1 VKADEEFA
9 IEKAK
14 LVRQETSQIDAQYEG
29 KYKHASMA
37 QQIAASNLINRSRL
51 RILNARQGVLDVVFE
66 DARKNLPD
74 IQKDS
79 NKYGEL
85 LKNLI
90 LEVPTAAPLVV
101 WLPAA
106 DRGGRECMR

>member
-1 VKADEEFA
+1 VQADEEFA

-51 RILNARQGVLDVVFE
+51 RILNARQEVLDGIFE
-66 DARKNLPD
+66 DARTNLPD
-74 IQKDS
+74 IQRDS

-90 LEVPTAAPLVV
+90 LEVPTAAPLLV

-106 DRGGRECMR
+106 DRGR